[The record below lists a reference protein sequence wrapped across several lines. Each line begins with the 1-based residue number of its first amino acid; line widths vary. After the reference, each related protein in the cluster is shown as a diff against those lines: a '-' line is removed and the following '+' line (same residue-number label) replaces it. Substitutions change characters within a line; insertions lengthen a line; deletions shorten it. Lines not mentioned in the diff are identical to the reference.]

1 MRLIIFTI
9 SLIFMGLL
17 ITQACNAQERNHER
31 VWQSPSAVTGQ
42 TIGLTQIEVTYGRP
56 AVRDRAIFADD
67 GLVPFGQVWRTG
79 ANEATAITFPDDVII
94 EGERLE
100 AGVYS
105 LYTIPGRN
113 YWTIIFN
120 EKLSWGTQYDESADV
135 LRVQVRPKESHFV
148 EQMMIYFEDV
158 TPERGTLVIH
168 WDRVKVPVRI
178 MPDRD
183 LD

>member
-1 MRLIIFTI
+1 MRLLIKTILIIT
-9 SLIFMGLL
+9 SGLL
-17 ITQACNAQERNHER
+17 LVSASQAQERNQER
-31 VWQSPSAVTGQ
+31 VWQSPNAATAQ

-56 AVRDRAIFADD
+56 SVRDRDIFSSD

-79 ANEATAITFPDDVII
+79 ANESTAITFPDNVII
-94 EGERLE
+94 EGELLE

-105 LYTIPGRN
+105 LYTVPGEK

-135 LRVQVRPKESHFV
+135 LRVRVQSKRAHFV

-158 TPERGTLVIH
+158 TPETGTLVIH
-168 WDRVKVPVRI
+168 WDRVKVPIRI
-178 MPDRD
+178 MPDRE
-183 LD
+183 LN

>member
-1 MRLIIFTI
+1 MRLHFT
-9 SLIFMGLL
+9 LL
-17 ITQACNAQERNHER
+17 LTITACLLLTTLSHAQERNQER
-31 VWQSPSAVTGQ
+31 VWQSPNAATSQ

-56 AVRDRAIFADD
+56 AVRERVVFSEE

-79 ANEATAITFPDDVII
+79 ANESTAITFPDDVIV
-94 EGERLE
+94 EGELLE

-105 LYTIPGRN
+105 VYTIPGET

-135 LRVQVRPKESHFV
+135 LRVQVRSKEAHFV

-158 TPERGTLVIH
+158 TPETGTLVIH
-168 WDRVKVPVRI
+168 WDRVKVPVRL
-178 MPDRD
+178 MPDRE
-183 LD
+183 LN